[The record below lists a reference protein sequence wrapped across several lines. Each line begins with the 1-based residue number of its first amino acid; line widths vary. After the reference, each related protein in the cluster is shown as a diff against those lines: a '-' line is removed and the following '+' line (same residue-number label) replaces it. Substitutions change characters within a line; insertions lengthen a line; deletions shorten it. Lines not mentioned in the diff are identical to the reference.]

1 MVKSQNISLKTAPK
15 ISKLFTKTTPRLK
28 RSFESL
34 FGQGLGQQTLDT
46 LEDSVWVLV
55 RVYTLTGRIV
65 VD

>member
-1 MVKSQNISLKTAPK
+1 MVKSQNISQETAPK
-15 ISKLFTKTTPRLK
+15 MSKLFTERTPRLK

-34 FGQGLGQQTLDT
+34 FGQGFGQQTLDT
-46 LEDSVWVLV
+46 LEDSVRVLV